1 MLLLNLRC
9 YSGTFRKSTS
19 FFWRV
24 FHELFG
30 GFYFWVNRSSAVF
43 YRFKCVAT
51 VSRIILF
58 FFFFAMIIQLKK
70 GVSFFFFLT
79 PFPCLIFTDLIQSI
93 KDLLNSFVQFRTGKV
108 SIMPLL

>member
-1 MLLLNLRC
+1 ME
-9 YSGTFRKSTS
+9 KHIV
-19 FFWRV
+19 FWRV

-58 FFFFAMIIQLKK
+58 FFFFCDDNSVEK
-70 GVSFFFFLT
+70 GGKLFFF
-79 PFPCLIFTDLIQSI
+79 PDPIS
-93 KDLLNSFVQFRTGKV
+93 
-108 SIMPLL
+108 MPDIYGFDTEY